1 MKGMQAMVGE
11 DNMDAAT
18 DLAASEIEVL
28 QCLRGL
34 LDETK
39 GEKDPGV
46 RFRQVLTK
54 AKTRFG
60 GTAYTDPDMVNL
72 YNYAIRVP
80 TPLLDNLCQVHFAVI
95 PAALLRVRPVDFG
108 HVANVGST
116 HPYIKVSIIISL
128 YLGAIQS
135 GGGTL
140 RRQSGGV
147 AAFATGL
154 KKDAVT
160 KLAQDQETRDSA
172 ETFLKELLR
181 HYVVDPK
188 AVLTKALLHC
198 RARFFHR
205 VGKLLLQGW
214 PSTAH
219 ATRTALAKIEAAYA
233 QDLLECGAF
242 STGVRPQVLHAEPE
256 LVTTAGAEEKK
267 AQGKRRRRSPC
278 KSFQRGCG
286 RSLRTLKPPTWS
298 RRRGTRRTAGRRREE
313 KTQVQG
319 EEKSDCRAKPRRRH
333 RSRAP

>member
-1 MKGMQAMVGE
+1 MLHGTREPIKPNPADKQLEQHLAEGVACEVMREELWADEEGMQAMVGE

-54 AKTRFG
+54 AKARFG
-60 GTAYTDPDMVNL
+60 GTAYTEPDMVNL

-108 HVANVGST
+108 TVARVGST

-172 ETFLKELLR
+172 ETFLKELLQ

-267 AQGKRRRRSPC
+267 AQGKDAG
-278 KSFQRGCG
+278 KAHGGTFRGVATV
-286 RSLRTLKPPTWS
+286 R
-298 RRRGTRRTAGRRREE
+298 
-313 KTQVQG
+313 
-319 EEKSDCRAKPRRRH
+319 
-333 RSRAP
+333 